1 MKNWVKTKIMA
12 IFQGGSAKTHD
23 MTSSSHASWSPDYG
37 SGSGSGSDA
46 SICKSKSIGNSVQSK
61 NYTVN
66 SLVGTNKASSY
77 HKDEYLDMRLKE
89 DFLLERLRQR
99 EKIESGSL
107 LLCERRIML

>member
-1 MKNWVKTKIMA
+1 MKNWLKITGLKLKLWQ
-12 IFQGGSAKTHD
+12 FQGGSAKTHD
-23 MTSSSHASWSPDYG
+23 VTSSSHASWSPDYG
-37 SGSGSGSDA
+37 SGIDA

-77 HKDEYLDMRLKE
+77 HKDEYLDMRIEE

-107 LLCERRIML
+107 LLCDRRIML